1 MTWLKLCSY
10 AITLQ
15 GDSFRKL
22 PCLGDGDRAPTLA
35 LQDLAR
41 SSTSQR
47 GAERKCWMQGLTG
60 MLRRWGKQGFLC
72 SDKSASLSN
81 ELSHLLSLFPY
92 RYVLRLSKNPRESF
106 SAYLPMEPLFW
117 EHPKTFLLS
126 FPGQRFQMLIL
137 SVALSS
143 HHCIPTPKRVVVSN
157 T

>member
-1 MTWLKLCSY
+1 MAKALFLCHHSTGRLFQE
-10 AITLQ
+10 APLS
-15 GDSFRKL
+15 GRWR
-22 PCLGDGDRAPTLA
+22 PCSHPGAPGLGCS
-35 LQDLAR
+35 R
-41 SSTSQR
+41 SSTSQS
-47 GAERKCWMQGLTG
+47 GAEGKCWMQGLTG

-72 SDKSASLSN
+72 SDKPASLSN